1 MNGIQVDAWARLDG
15 HCPMKVEVVATE
27 AQFEIGH
34 RGASLS
40 LVAEEEEGL
49 VKLVEVASGALEQLR
64 TVDGQGLPR

>member
-40 LVAEEEEGL
+40 LVAEEEGL

-64 TVDGQGLPR
+64 TVDNQGLPR